1 MDNDQVIAVNE
12 EQAANGEAAAAE
24 APKKATRTR
33 RKAVPKAKEA
43 DTDSAS
49 ALPDLQQPAV
59 DEPVPGAQPEGGA
72 RGSCRGAQGA
82 RAPDPLA
89 EKSSRG
95 TVARFRR

>member
-43 DTDSAS
+43 GTDSAS

-59 DEPVPGAQPEGGA
+59 DGRNAWHVSGVLLIGCSLP
-72 RGSCRGAQGA
+72 R
-82 RAPDPLA
+82 L
-89 EKSSRG
+89 
-95 TVARFRR
+95 